1 MNEPINANA
10 VYIKVMHN
18 NGQFTLIDMNDIARI
33 TTGEKVQ
40 FEGLNTPYTVIVI
53 DWKQPYTDQWQV
65 FLDDDGLAL
74 WKDFCAKP
82 QKSVDK

>member
-18 NGQFTLIDMNDIARI
+18 NGKFTLIDMNDIVRI
-33 TTGEKVQ
+33 GLGEKVQ
-40 FEGLNTPYTVIVI
+40 FEGLDTQYTVAVI

-65 FLDDDGLAL
+65 FIDNDGLEL
-74 WKDFCAKP
+74 WKDFCSKP